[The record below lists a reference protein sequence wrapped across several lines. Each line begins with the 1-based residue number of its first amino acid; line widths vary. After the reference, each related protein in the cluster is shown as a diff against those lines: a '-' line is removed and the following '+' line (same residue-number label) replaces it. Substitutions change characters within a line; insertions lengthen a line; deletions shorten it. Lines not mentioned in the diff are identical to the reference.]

1 MQMETTHNTFRV
13 NIISLI
19 FNILI
24 VKNMQL
30 IDKIKSIIFKV
41 KDYDRIEKDYS
52 AVLDFATGGVLSKTN
67 YTLDSVYKA
76 IREQWDKIE
85 ERALREEEDT

>member
-1 MQMETTHNTFRV
+1 M

-41 KDYDRIEKDYS
+41 KDYDRVEHDYS

-76 IREQWDKIE
+76 IREQWDRIE
-85 ERALREEEDT
+85 ERALREEEDS